1 MVKGIL
7 LPRSEGEAP
16 GCIELYDVS
25 EVGVDVTGL
34 LACTDFMDED
44 DVKAVEERARAR
56 LRRTP
61 VTKTVKDGN
70 EETVVLKQAK
80 VSDNSS
86 DDADLDTVWGHS
98 YQNKADQ
105 DSDDE
110 GAEDGR
116 PKVVVLVLVLQH

>member
-7 LPRSEGEAP
+7 LPRAEGDAP

-25 EVGVDVTGL
+25 EVGVDVKGL
-34 LACTDFMDED
+34 IGSTDFMADD
-44 DVKAVEERARAR
+44 DVNAVEERARKR

-61 VTKTVKDGN
+61 VTKKLKVGD

-86 DDADLDTVWGHS
+86 DDADLDAVWGQS
-98 YQNKADQ
+98 YRNKADK